1 MKRLLVCGLFGR
13 KIADFGVFVMGITGL
28 LDKTSTAI

>member
-1 MKRLLVCGLFGR
+1 MAKICQNWR
-13 KIADFGVFVMGITGL
+13 KIADFGVFVMDITGL